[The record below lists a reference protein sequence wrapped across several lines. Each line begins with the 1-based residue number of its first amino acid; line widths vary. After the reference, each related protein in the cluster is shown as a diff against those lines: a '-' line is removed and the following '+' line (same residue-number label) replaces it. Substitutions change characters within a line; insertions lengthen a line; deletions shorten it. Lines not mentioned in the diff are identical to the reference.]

1 MTRRPSGKP
10 AGRPA
15 HEPIVLRA
23 PKLVPLDD
31 EAREAVVRILVELL
45 DAWLDRT
52 KVRKRKVA
60 V

>member
-1 MTRRPSGKP
+1 MPRRATGNP

-23 PKLVPLDD
+23 PKIVPLDD
-31 EAREAVVRILVELL
+31 EEREAAVRILVDLL
-45 DAWLDRT
+45 DDWLC
-52 KVRKRKVA
+52 RKKRAQKVA

>member
-1 MTRRPSGKP
+1 MPRRATRNP

-23 PKLVPLDD
+23 PKIVRLDD
-31 EAREAVVRILVELL
+31 EEREAAVRILVELL
-45 DAWLDRT
+45 DDWRC
-52 KVRKRKVA
+52 RKKRAQKVA